1 MNDNSAEFWRSLA
14 KDSRDMLMGR
24 HAREDLMTG
33 AREEGRHKSPSG
45 EMLVTGGAIVSADF
59 EMFGENV
66 VSAPQ

>member
-1 MNDNSAEFWRSLA
+1 
-14 KDSRDMLMGR
+14 MGR